1 MEDNKG
7 NTRQKNP
14 IQTLHIV
21 LIFFCFIAGFL
32 GAATLLQIG
41 IIKPGNPTA
50 TPKSQQ
56 KIVAAEGEVIAA
68 TYKKVVP
75 SVVSITTKAVD
86 TSSTLGAVYE
96 GAGTGIIISSDGYIV
111 TNNHVTKDARN
122 ISVVTNDGSIY
133 KDVDYIGSDPLND
146 IAFLK
151 IKGAAKPFKAAALAD
166 SSTVQV
172 GQKVIAI
179 GNALGQYQNSVTS
192 GIISG
197 QGRPVIAQDGQSD
210 EQLDNLFQTDAAIN
224 PGNSG
229 GPLLNLN
236 GEVIGINTAIAQ
248 DSQGI
253 GFAIPINAAKGLIKS
268 VLSSHVIKKSY
279 LGVRYLTI
287 TPQVADSFGL
297 PVKKGAYIYD
307 DATKGVIPGSPADK
321 AGLRD
326 KDIITKVNNQAVDE
340 NNGLALLLAPFV
352 PGDNVSLTI
361 LRDDSSKTIEVTLGE
376 YTAP

>member
-1 MEDNKG
+1 MEDNRSSM
-7 NTRQKNP
+7 RQKNP
-14 IQTLHIV
+14 IQTLHLV
-21 LIFFCFIAGFL
+21 LIFFCFVAGFV
-32 GAATLLQIG
+32 GAATFLQIG
-41 IIKPGNPTA
+41 MLKLSNSA
-50 TPKSQQ
+50 VTPKSQQ

-75 SVVSITTKAVD
+75 SVVSITTKGID
-86 TSSTLGAVYE
+86 TSSTLGAIYE

-122 ISVVTNDGSIY
+122 ISVVTNDGTVY
-133 KDVDYIGSDPLND
+133 KDVEYVGNDPLND

-151 IKGAAKPFKAAALAD
+151 IKDAPKPFKAAALAD

-197 QGRPVIAQDGQSD
+197 QGRPVVAQDGQSD
-210 EQLDNLFQTDAAIN
+210 EQLDNLFQTDTAIN

-229 GPLLNLN
+229 GPLLNLD

-268 VLSSHVIKKSY
+268 VLTSHTIKKSY

-297 PVKKGAYIYD
+297 PVKKGAYVYD
-307 DATKGVIPGSPADK
+307 DATKGVIAGSPADK

-326 KDIITKVNNQAVDE
+326 KDIITKVNNHAIDE
-340 NNGLALLLAPFV
+340 NNGLALLLAPYV
-352 PGDNVSLTI
+352 PGDTISLTI
-361 LRDDSSKTIEVTLGE
+361 LRDSSTKTVDVTLGD
-376 YTAP
+376 YTKP